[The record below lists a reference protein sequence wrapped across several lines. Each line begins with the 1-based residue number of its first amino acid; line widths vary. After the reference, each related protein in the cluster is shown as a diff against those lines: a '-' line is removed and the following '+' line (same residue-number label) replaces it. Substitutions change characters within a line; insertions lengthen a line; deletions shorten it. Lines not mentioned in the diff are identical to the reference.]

1 VHELRLLALFF
12 LGSLTVVELRGAGN
26 YALPLQF
33 VVWGVSGLA
42 LLELAWQFGGW
53 RRWPALAIVWLLFT
67 AGYGY
72 LGTLQMCSYSVAC
85 DYPGVNY
92 LARLYPPYAIVGAV
106 LFGVAILT
114 VAFLRWRGVLSR
126 WPAFVLG
133 AVAVIASRRLAERI
147 VDPWS
152 W

>member
-1 VHELRLLALFF
+1 MHELRLLALFF
-12 LGSLTVVELRGAGN
+12 LGSLTVVELRRAGN

-33 VVWGVSGLA
+33 VLWAVSGLA
-42 LLELAWQFGGW
+42 LLELAWQFGG
-53 RRWPALAIVWLLFT
+53 RRHWGALAIVWLLFT

-85 DYPGVNY
+85 DNPGMNY
-92 LARLYPPYAIVGAV
+92 LAKLYPPYAIVGAV

-114 VAFLRWRGVLSR
+114 VALLRWRGVLSR

-133 AVAVIASRRLAERI
+133 AVAVVASRSLAERI